1 MKKFIQNQSS
11 IKPKICNHLMIGCS
25 AIIGIFFLDQVTK
38 FIAVS
43 LLPFGQAIEI
53 IPILS
58 FILVYNT
65 GVSFSLFSGTSIFIL
80 IPVSLTVI
88 FIVAWMWLKTSNSQS
103 AVFGYGMIIGGAFG
117 NLVDR
122 IYRDGV
128 VDFIFISYLDHGHL
142 QYLTL
147 QIQQFRLGLYYFCL
161 IRFVHKMVKIK
172 I

>member
-11 IKPKICNHLMIGCS
+11 IKPKISNHLMIGCS

-43 LLPFGQAIEI
+43 LLPFGQVIEI

-65 GVSFSLFSGTSIFIL
+65 GVSFSLFSGASIFIL

-103 AVFGYGMIIGGAFG
+103 AAFGYGMIIGGAFG

-128 VDFIFISYLDHGHL
+128 VDFILFHIGSWSFAVFNIADSAISIGVVLLLFD
-142 QYLTL
+142 T
-147 QIQQFRLGLYYFCL
+147 FRSQND
-161 IRFVHKMVKIK
+161 KI
-172 I
+172 